1 MTSSNTLA
9 TLVIIVAGVAP
20 AFAQPVNSSPTRCVS
35 ARAPFGDSLD
45 VPQWNGWGADPSQRR
60 FQPAERARL
69 AADAVPRL
77 TLKWAFGFP
86 GAAAASGQPTVVN
99 GRLFV
104 GSADGTV
111 YSLGADTGC
120 VIWTYKAGAPVRTAI
135 SVGRVGGAWAV
146 YFGDL
151 QAYAYALD
159 LHTGTVLWKTRVD
172 EHPGARITGAPTLA
186 GGRLYVPASSA
197 EEGMA
202 ADPKY
207 PCCTFRGSVSS
218 LDAATGAVIWKSYT
232 IRDEPKPTL
241 KNKLGVQMSGP
252 SGAAVWSSPTVDL
265 ENGMVFVT
273 TGDSYSL
280 PAAPTSDA
288 FVAFEMK
295 TGRLLWWRQ
304 TTAGDVFT
312 VDCDFPEHMR
322 GNCPAAHGPDH
333 DFGSSPVLVTLAAP
347 GGC

>member
-1 MTSSNTLA
+1 
-9 TLVIIVAGVAP
+9 
-20 AFAQPVNSSPTRCVS
+20 
-35 ARAPFGDSLD
+35 
-45 VPQWNGWGADPSQRR
+45 
-60 FQPAERARL
+60 
-69 AADAVPRL
+69 
-77 TLKWAFGFP
+77 
-86 GAAAASGQPTVVN
+86 
-99 GRLFV
+99 
-104 GSADGTV
+104 
-111 YSLGADTGC
+111 
-120 VIWTYKAGAPVRTAI
+120 
-135 SVGRVGGAWAV
+135 
-146 YFGDL
+146 
-151 QAYAYALD
+151 
-159 LHTGTVLWKTRVD
+159 
-172 EHPGARITGAPTLA
+172 
-186 GGRLYVPASSA
+186 
-197 EEGMA
+197 MA

-333 DFGSSPVLVTLAAP
+333 DFGSSPVLVTLGGARRALIAGQKSGVVHAVDPDRGGEVLWQRKVGNGGRLGRRPVGHRDRHRPRLRRSLRCTEIRHRRVTALCLAP
-347 GGC
+347 VPSTHRASSARRRFGGDRPPHQSRSVSRRASRSVCRPR